1 MRPFLTSKRKLV
13 DLVVLLI
20 LASVLGFL
28 QGYESAALFS
38 FGFLWNWVASN
49 DLEQYMEGRRYRYT
63 MLRFVLNLQ
72 TMILSPAFIKKL
84 PEILKVFI
92 RSLPAGIFW
101 SAVIIVQESDLPLWA
116 VFLGSFIFEISQW
129 EVLFKKKEQTL

>member
-1 MRPFLTSKRKLV
+1 MRPFLTSRRKLL
-13 DLVVLLI
+13 DLAVLLI

-28 QGYESAALFS
+28 QGYETAALFS

-49 DLEQYMEGRRYRYT
+49 DLNQYMEGRRYRYT

-72 TMILSPAFIKKL
+72 SMILAPSFIKNL
-84 PEILKVFI
+84 PEFVKVFI

-101 SAVIIVQESDLPLWA
+101 SAVILVQESDLPLWA
-116 VFLGSFIFEISQW
+116 VFLGSFVFEISQW
-129 EVLFKKKEQTL
+129 EVLFKKKDLPQ